1 MKFSFRPTTI
11 QDLNELRPFLQRTLN
26 AEHNAP
32 FLNPSVMAWK
42 YWDHRGDW
50 EGPRAYVL
58 EHDGVIVAHAGIYP
72 VSFSAGQ
79 IRGIQMI
86 DWAAAKE
93 YPGSGLALVRRL
105 AGMFDFIY
113 SIGGREITR
122 KILPALGFAE
132 YTRQWNGARLLRPF
146 QQILH
151 HQQRSWK
158 LTPRRLVRN
167 LLWARSKSS
176 NAGLHTAWKSE
187 EIGPGGISERFY
199 HRIACD
205 AIFSP
210 RPPAFFDYLL
220 RCPAMR
226 VRLYGIQDER
236 GPNGHFAIGVVHGQA
251 RIAGV
256 WMRDPDR
263 EAWQAAYSLAQQAA
277 MRLEGVCEI
286 VAAGTIGSSEQAA
299 VRSGL
304 RIMWYTPVY
313 LLNRKSEFALPAS
326 FQFQLS
332 DDDAFYLDT
341 GKASYWM

>member
-42 YWDHRGDW
+42 YWDHRDDW

-72 VSFSAGQ
+72 VSFSAGH

-93 YPGSGLALVRRL
+93 YPGSGIALVRKL
-105 AGMFDFIY
+105 TGMFDFIY
-113 SIGGREITR
+113 SIGGRDITR
-122 KILPALGFAE
+122 KLLLAFGFAE
-132 YTRQWNGARLLRPF
+132 YAKQWNGARLLRPF
-146 QQILH
+146 QQIMH
-151 HQQRSWK
+151 HQQRNW
-158 LTPRRLVRN
+158 TPRRLVRN
-167 LLWARSKSS
+167 LLWAWPKSS
-176 NAGLHTAWKSE
+176 DTGLHTAWKSE
-187 EIGPGGISERFY
+187 EIGPGEVERFY
-199 HRIACD
+199 SRSVCD
-205 AIFSP
+205 VAFSP
-210 RPPAFFDYLL
+210 RPPAFFEYLL
-220 RCPAMR
+220 RCPAMQ
-226 VRLYGIQDER
+226 VHLYGIQDER

-251 RIAGV
+251 RIAGI
-256 WMRDPDR
+256 WMRGPDR
-263 EAWQAAYSLAQQAA
+263 EAWHAAYFLAQQAA

-286 VAAGTIGSSEQAA
+286 VAAGTIGSSEHAA

-304 RIMWYTPVY
+304 RIMRYTPVF
-313 LLNRKSEFALPAS
+313 LLNSKREFTLPAS

-332 DDDAFYLDT
+332 DDDAFFLDT